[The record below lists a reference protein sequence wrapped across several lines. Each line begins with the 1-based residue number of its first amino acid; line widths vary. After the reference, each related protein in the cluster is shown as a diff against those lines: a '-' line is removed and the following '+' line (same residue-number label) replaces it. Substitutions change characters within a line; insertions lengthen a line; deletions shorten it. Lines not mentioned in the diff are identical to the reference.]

1 MTVVVLQPLF
11 IDGRRDLAR
20 RYIDTETGEV
30 ISRRQQMLRTERVS
44 PEQKAVR
51 RVERGQAKPGVTYRK
66 YQRKQRTQ
74 PPGPEVDPVPEIES
88 RPMPFKDSPRGVSQ
102 LVGNYRFY
110 NHVLGR
116 IAISRGYS
124 TAILTSRKPRYFQEE
139 FEILRRQ
146 AVRNAIAK
154 FQGNYNWEWV
164 GIDEEHWIDW

>member
-11 IDGRRDLAR
+11 IDGRRDRAR

-88 RPMPFKDSPRGVSQ
+88 RQMPTKGVYRVSQ
-102 LVGNYRFY
+102 LAGSYYCRNSKT
-110 NHVLGR
+110 GR
-116 IAISRGYS
+116 VSISNGFS
-124 TAILTSRKPRYFQEE
+124 TAIDSAKKPNFNSIK
-139 FEILRRQ
+139 FLILRKQ
-146 AVRNAIAK
+146 ATEHALAK
-154 FQGNYNWEWV
+154 FEGDYNWTV
-164 GIDEEHWIDW
+164 IGVYEEVWIDW